1 MNRATLTLLA
11 LLLICALSLVAAQQ
25 RARKLF
31 IAQERAQ
38 IEERKL
44 NQEWLRLEYEQRN
57 LSKSARI
64 RDVARNQLGRGGPR
78 GGCPA
83 ARSGPPTRSSGRSPS
98 GLGR

>member
-11 LLLICALSLVAAQQ
+11 LLLVCALSLVAAQQ
-25 RARKLF
+25 SARKLF
-31 IAQERAQ
+31 TSLERAQ

-64 RDVARNQLGRGGPR
+64 RDVARNQLHMVPISPERTLYLKE
-78 GGCPA
+78 
-83 ARSGPPTRSSGRSPS
+83 AR
-98 GLGR
+98 

>member
-1 MNRATLTLLA
+1 MNRATLTLLI
-11 LLLICALSLVAAQQ
+11 LLLVCALSLVAAQQ

-31 IAQERAQ
+31 ISLERAQ

-64 RDVARNQLGRGGPR
+64 RDVARNQLHMVPISPDRTLYLKE
-78 GGCPA
+78 
-83 ARSGPPTRSSGRSPS
+83 AR
-98 GLGR
+98 

>member
-31 IAQERAQ
+31 ILQERAQ

-64 RDVARNQLGRGGPR
+64 RDVARNQLQM
-78 GGCPA
+78 
-83 ARSGPPTRSSGRSPS
+83 SPIS
-98 GLGR
+98 PERTLYLKDTK

>member
-38 IEERKL
+38 IEERALK
-44 NQEWLRLEYEQRN
+44 QEGLRLEYEQRN

-64 RDVARNQLGRGGPR
+64 RDVARNQLHM
-78 GGCPA
+78 
-83 ARSGPPTRSSGRSPS
+83 SPIS
-98 GLGR
+98 PERTLYLKEAK

>member
-1 MNRATLTLLA
+1 MNRATLILLA

-31 IAQERAQ
+31 LAQEQAQ
-38 IEERKL
+38 IEERRL

-64 RDVARNQLGRGGPR
+64 RDVARNQLHM
-78 GGCPA
+78 
-83 ARSGPPTRSSGRSPS
+83 SPIS
-98 GLGR
+98 PERTLYLREVK

>member
-25 RARKLF
+25 RARQLF
-31 IAQERAQ
+31 ILQERAQ

-64 RDVARNQLGRGGPR
+64 RDVARNQLHM
-78 GGCPA
+78 
-83 ARSGPPTRSSGRSPS
+83 SPIS
-98 GLGR
+98 PERTLYLKEAK

>member
-11 LLLICALSLVAAQQ
+11 LLLICALSLVSAQQ
-25 RARKLF
+25 RGRKLVTA
-31 IAQERAQ
+31 IERAQ

-64 RDVARNQLGRGGPR
+64 RDAASNQLNM
-78 GGCPA
+78 
-83 ARSGPPTRSSGRSPS
+83 SPIS
-98 GLGR
+98 PNRTSYLREER

>member
-64 RDVARNQLGRGGPR
+64 RDVARNQLRM
-78 GGCPA
+78 
-83 ARSGPPTRSSGRSPS
+83 SPIS
-98 GLGR
+98 PERTFYLKEAK

>member
-25 RARKLF
+25 CARKLF

-38 IEERKL
+38 IEERAL

-64 RDVARNQLGRGGPR
+64 RDVARNQLRM
-78 GGCPA
+78 
-83 ARSGPPTRSSGRSPS
+83 SPIS
-98 GLGR
+98 PERTLYLKETK

>member
-11 LLLICALSLVAAQQ
+11 LLLICALSLVSAQQ
-25 RARKLF
+25 RSRKLVTA
-31 IAQERAQ
+31 IERSQ

-64 RDVARNQLGRGGPR
+64 RDVASNQLNMIPI
-78 GGCPA
+78 
-83 ARSGPPTRSSGRSPS
+83 SPNRTMY
-98 GLGR
+98 LREDR

>member
-38 IEERKL
+38 IEERRL
-44 NQEWLRLEYEQRN
+44 NQDWLRLEYEQRN

-64 RDVARNQLGRGGPR
+64 RDVARNQLRM
-78 GGCPA
+78 
-83 ARSGPPTRSSGRSPS
+83 SPIS
-98 GLGR
+98 PERTLYLKEVK

>member
-38 IEERKL
+38 IEERRL
-44 NQEWLRLEYEQRN
+44 NQDFLRLEYEQRN

-64 RDVARNQLGRGGPR
+64 RDVARNQLRM
-78 GGCPA
+78 
-83 ARSGPPTRSSGRSPS
+83 SPIS
-98 GLGR
+98 PERTLYLKETK

>member
-1 MNRATLTLLA
+1 MNRATLTLLI
-11 LLLICALSLVAAQQ
+11 LLVICALSLVAAQQ

-31 IAQERAQ
+31 ITLERAQ

-64 RDVARNQLGRGGPR
+64 RDVARNQLRM
-78 GGCPA
+78 
-83 ARSGPPTRSSGRSPS
+83 SPIS
-98 GLGR
+98 PERTLYLKEVK